1 MRGSSNHAVTDAGRM
16 KALKHKRRP
25 LEPVPFKRLPYDRVA
40 VALGREREKERRQL
54 EGRGERVAWPV
65 SNSRP
70 RPAANSL
77 PPPRDSTALLL
88 LLHFPPDDLCP
99 RACATQGHSN
109 VKLT

>member
-25 LEPVPFKRLPYDRVA
+25 LEPVPLKRLPHDRVP

-77 PPPRDSTALLL
+77 PRLVIRLRFSCCSIPPRMISALALVPLTATL
-88 LLHFPPDDLCP
+88 
-99 RACATQGHSN
+99 TSN
-109 VKLT
+109 